1 MAERRRVVI
10 TGMGAVSGAG
20 IGWKPL
26 WNAAREGASVIRQ
39 LEFARDYPGRIRL
52 GELGT
57 GRMLDLD
64 DVDEHADGAA
74 APSLVTAAVTHGDHV
89 VLIREE

>member
-52 GELGT
+52 GAQVPGF
-57 GRMLDLD
+57 D
-64 DVDEHADGAA
+64 AA
-74 APSLVTAAVTHGDHV
+74 SLIDRPT
-89 VLIREE
+89 LM